1 MASMRFALVCP
12 PYASHIAAF
21 EAIGEA
27 LLARGHDVAI
37 LAHGGVGPEL
47 TLEGASFLALPGDA
61 ADLETLRNDAGG
73 RNGVVRLWK
82 ILQGGARATA
92 DIARHAP
99 ALLRQAG
106 IEALLVDEMEPGG
119 GLVARSLGLP
129 YLSVACSLPVEDDPA
144 LPPPYIGWPYDP
156 SPQGLK
162 RNRGG
167 RRVAD
172 MILRPQRQA
181 IKRAAALLGVDGVE
195 RIEDCLSSLA
205 TLSQTV
211 AEFDFPRADDTHVR
225 PLGPFRRFRPVSLFA
240 PKERRPLVYASFGTM
255 QGHRLDL
262 FKAVAAACRTLG
274 LRLVVAH
281 CGGLDADGAAGID
294 AELVTDFVDQRAMLR
309 QATICVTHGGLNT
322 ALDAVEA
329 GVPMLV
335 LPMAFDQ
342 PGVAARVA
350 HHGIGLA
357 LTPRKVD
364 RHSVEAAL
372 LRLMAEPGFARNAE
386 RIGRSIAAT
395 GGAAE
400 AARLAEVLCGGQP
413 LRMDRA
419 G

>member
-1 MASMRFALVCP
+1 MRFALVCP

-47 TLEGASFLALPGDA
+47 TLEGATFLALPGDE
-61 ADLETLRNDAGG
+61 ADLARLRREAGG
-73 RNGVVRLWK
+73 RNGMIRLWR
-82 ILQGGARATA
+82 ILRNGARSTQ
-92 DIARHAP
+92 DLARHAP
-99 ALLRQAG
+99 ALLRSEG
-106 IEALLVDEMEPGG
+106 IEALLVDQMEPGG

-129 YLSVACSLPVEDDPA
+129 FLSVACSLPVDVDPA
-144 LPPPYIGWPYDP
+144 LPPPFVGWPYDP
-156 SPQGLK
+156 SPEGLK

-172 MILRPQRQA
+172 MVLRPQRQA
-181 IKRAAALLGVDGVE
+181 IRRAAARLGVGEAE
-195 RIEDCLSSLA
+195 RLEDCLSPLA
-205 TLSQTV
+205 TLSQTS
-211 AEFDFPRADDTHVR
+211 AEFDFPRAVDTRVR
-225 PLGPFRRFRPVSLFA
+225 SLGPFRRFRPVSLFA

-262 FKAVAAACRTLG
+262 FQSIAAACRTLG

-281 CGGLDADGAAGID
+281 CGGLDAAQAASID
-294 AELVTDFVDQRAMLR
+294 AEIVTAHVDQRAILR

-322 ALDAVEA
+322 AMDAMEA

-335 LPMAFDQ
+335 LPIAFDQ
-342 PGVAARVA
+342 PGVAARVV
-350 HHGIGLA
+350 HHGVGLA
-357 LTPRKVD
+357 LSPRKAD
-364 RHSVEAAL
+364 RRRVEAAL
-372 LRLMAEPGFARNAE
+372 LRLMAEPGFARNAA
-386 RIGRSIAAT
+386 RMGRDIETT

-400 AARLAEVLCGGQP
+400 AARLAEVLCGCQP
-413 LRMDRA
+413 MRMDRA

>member
-1 MASMRFALVCP
+1 MRFALVCP

-27 LLARGHDVAI
+27 LLARGHEVAI
-37 LAHGGVGPEL
+37 LAHGGVEPEL
-47 TLEGASFLALPGDA
+47 TLEGATFLALPGDA
-61 ADLETLRNDAGG
+61 ADLSRIRHEAGR
-73 RNGVVRLWK
+73 RNGMQRLWK
-82 ILQGGARATA
+82 VMRNGARSTA
-92 DIARHAP
+92 DMASHAP
-99 ALLRQAG
+99 ALLRREG
-106 IEALLVDEMEPGG
+106 MEVLLVDQMEPGG

-129 YLSVACSLPVEDDPA
+129 FLSVACSLPVDVDPA
-144 LPPPYIGWPYDP
+144 VPPPFVGWSYDP
-156 SPQGLK
+156 SPEGLK

-167 RRVAD
+167 VRVAD
-172 MILRPQRQA
+172 MILTPQRRA
-181 IKRAAALLGVDGVE
+181 IRRAAAQLGLDGAE
-195 RIEDCLSSLA
+195 RLEDCLSPLA
-205 TLSQTV
+205 TLSQTS
-211 AEFDFPRADDTHVR
+211 AGFDFPRAPDTR
-225 PLGPFRRFRPVSLFA
+225 IRSLGPFRRFRPVSLFA

-262 FKAVAAACRTLG
+262 FQRIAAACKTLG

-281 CGGLDADGAAGID
+281 CGGLDAAQAASVD
-294 AELVTDFVDQRAMLR
+294 AEMVTGFVDQRAILR

-322 ALDAVEA
+322 AMDASEA

-342 PGVAARVA
+342 PGVAARVV

-357 LTPRKVD
+357 LPPRKAN
-364 RHSVEAAL
+364 RQRIEAAL
-372 LRLMAEPGFARNAE
+372 LRLMAEPGFGRNAA
-386 RIGRSIAAT
+386 RIGRGIEAA

-400 AARLAEVLCGGQP
+400 AARLAEQLCCEPP